1 MRQVNKEIFKPDRI
15 GAIGSQDA
23 DKLLIGDRLRGIN
36 QKIVDELADSFIANG
51 VLQPI
56 VVTVTGDQNLKVIAG
71 VHRVMAIKKV
81 WRDRPELDLALPIHK
96 IMIAEDDEK
105 IIEIAENLHRNELSA
120 GERASM
126 TAMIL
131 AMMKGENVK
140 QNKMSSK
147 TGKTEKT
154 EKTKCQVLTFSTP
167 KQADVI
173 AMLGTTRQ
181 TFNLSF
187 TAYKDAES
195 VTSGWTKL
203 TEAEYDGFIQWSKD
217 KADSE
222 VEKVKKAEEAG
233 AEASINKEE
242 ARQARAEARINK
254 AEAKQAEAEAKINK
268 EWQKFFTGFK
278 KKFEELNTKTGGAAK
293 TELQDYLNKTGDIK

>member
-131 AMMKGENVK
+131 AMMKGEKVK
-140 QNKMSSK
+140 QNKKSSK
-147 TGKTEKT
+147 TKS
-154 EKTKCQVLTFSTP
+154 QVLTFSPP

-173 AMLGTTRQ
+173 AMLGTTKQ
-181 TFNLSF
+181 TFNVSF

-254 AEAKQAEAEAKINK
+254 AEARINKAEAKQAEAEAKINK